1 MKKKPLKNLVLMA
14 MLGAISFVLML
25 FEFPLV
31 FVAPSFYE
39 LDFSEVPALIG
50 AFAMGPVAGVII
62 EFLKIMLNIIFTG
75 SSTAY
80 VGEVANFL
88 MGCAFVVPAGIIYHR
103 KKNKTMALVGT
114 VAGALTMTVAGCVIN
129 AWILLPWYANNMFG
143 SLDPILKAGQA
154 IHASIDSVYS
164 FVILLVAPFNLIK
177 GALVSVLTFL
187 LYKRVRAVIN
197 RF

>member
-1 MKKKPLKNLVLMA
+1 MA
-14 MLGAISFVLML
+14 MLGAISFLLML

-50 AFAMGPVAGVII
+50 AFAMGPVAGVVI
-62 EFLKIMLNIIFTG
+62 EFVKILLNVIFTG

-80 VGEVANFL
+80 VGEVGNFL

-103 KKNKTMALVGT
+103 KKTKKNALMGV
-114 VAGALTMTVAGCVIN
+114 VAGAVFMTAVGCGVN
-129 AWILLPWYANNMFG
+129 AWVLLPWYANNMFG

-154 IHASIDSVYS
+154 IHAGIDSVYQ
-164 FVILLVAPFNLIK
+164 FVILLVAPFNMIK

-187 LYKRVRAVIN
+187 LYKRVHRVIN